1 MADVFTNFLNKQQ
14 KQLDADGNR
23 IFTFSFPSN
32 SLIGPRNAT
41 SQEDYLKQNLES
53 IYDPNYDV
61 RNKGLQP
68 QMAFDAKGNLVQVGN
83 YPDPQGYNFMSSPLG
98 VATRGLVG
106 DVERIGK
113 YSVEGGKTLF
123 NKGLNFIADKVAVPV
138 SNFLADEQGRTP
150 QLGSG
155 YKIGTEKEIRDA
167 MEKRDTTFDK
177 PSLSTNAEETSLL
190 GGWAKSTVNFL
201 APYMQKLVDLP
212 PLDPEVIRGKKTI
225 IDKFDKD
232 IDAGKLTDAS
242 QSDVTSVITKASEI
256 TNSTGDIT
264 AASSLL
270 TEAVS
275 TDKKSEGF
283 LDKLNTGI
291 DTFLNDLD
299 KPGFQVALAM
309 HMEAKNGG
317 DITSVLFEGMK
328 VKKKAK
334 KDALAAHANNL
345 AVSKAE
351 LEIVSLFNK
360 LDAPDKP
367 SKEFMGYAT
376 SMFDSNP
383 YDFGNQS
390 QQAAYFM
397 TSLAMGIKKDN
408 PRLTDIE
415 ALQQAIA
422 IVPEGTLKKDT
433 FLNFFGGSFNPEKM
447 FETSLS
453 TAQSAVTTNL
463 PNSKADM
470 LKQLMAANTGVSEA
484 EILQYIN
491 TTYPSLQ

>member
-1 MADVFTNFLNKQQ
+1 MANTLTGFLDER
-14 KQLDADGNR
+14 LDADGNR
-23 IFTFSFPSN
+23 IYTYDFPSN
-32 SLIGPRNAT
+32 SLIGPRQPFT
-41 SQEDYLKQNLES
+41 KPGQEEYLKQKA
-53 IYDPNYDV
+53 I
-61 RNKGLQP
+61 
-68 QMAFDAKGNLVQVGN
+68 ADAKRIQLAKERE
-83 YPDPQGYNFMSSPLG
+83 PAKFMDTPAGSF
-98 VATRGLVG
+98 ARGLVS
-106 DVERIGK
+106 DI
-113 YSVEGGKTLF
+113 YAGGKNLQEGFKTNINQAQDLTAKYITEPIIGFVSDEEGKSIIPGVTRSGIENIRKDLDTTVDVTETPLSEDSLYKRASNWAKDTFNYLGNLNTSDALKNLANDTPDIVPGIKTDLITDQF
-123 NKGLNFIADKVAVPV
+123 NKDV
-138 SNFLADEQGRTP
+138 
-150 QLGSG
+150 
-155 YKIGTEKEIRDA
+155 
-167 MEKRDTTFDK
+167 
-177 PSLSTNAEETSLL
+177 
-190 GGWAKSTVNFL
+190 
-201 APYMQKLVDLP
+201 
-212 PLDPEVIRGKKTI
+212 
-225 IDKFDKD
+225 
-232 IDAGKLTDAS
+232 DAGKLTDAS
-242 QSDVTSVITKASEI
+242 QSDVTNVITKASEI
-256 TNSTGDIT
+256 TNSKGQIIP
-264 AASSLL
+264 ASNSL
-270 TEAVS
+270 TEAVG
-275 TDKKSEGF
+275 TDKKSEGY
-283 LDKLNTGI
+283 LDKLNSGI

-299 KPGFQVALAM
+299 NPGFQVALAM

-360 LDAPDKP
+360 LDTPDKP
-367 SKEFMGYAT
+367 SKEFIAYAT

-408 PRLTDIE
+408 PRLSDIE

-422 IVPEGTLKKDT
+422 TVPEGVLKKDT